1 MKLLTFVGPN
11 TYNQTTYVWDVH
23 RYETEFI
30 AEALALWLPFD
41 KVVVFLTE
49 KAKAGTNWTQL
60 SQRLQKW
67 DVQEVPIPDGRTEEE
82 VWEIFDRVVSSVE
95 QEDEIAIDVTHAFR
109 SLPMVLVAVA
119 AFLRTVK
126 AVRVR
131 HIFYGCYMKDEPESP
146 VIDLNLLLELL
157 DWMEAT
163 RRFKETGDAR
173 WIGEKLRS
181 TQDRLRREHKGE
193 PTELKSAGRQLIA
206 LSMALHL
213 ARPIEAAD
221 AARQLRDLLPQA
233 SNEIGTWA
241 KPFTLL
247 IDDVKAQVEQLA
259 YENTNVLDSQHLEK
273 QLQFIEQLHRY
284 GLVMQAAQM
293 AREWVV
299 NWALW
304 HSRGKVS
311 LLSGDWLDKDVRDAM
326 ECELNHAFPAKQE
339 PNRPQWLDDPKVT
352 RILRKLWPAL
362 PDLRNDFAHCG
373 MRKQPRR
380 AEDLDNQAQRL
391 LPHLRELW
399 QKSGAD

>member
-1 MKLLTFVGPN
+1 MKLLTFVGTN
-11 TYNQTTYVWDVH
+11 RYETTTYVWQNL
-23 RYETEFI
+23 RCETKFV
-30 AEALALWLPFD
+30 AEALTSWLSAD
-41 KVVVFLTE
+41 KVVVFLTRDAFE
-49 KAKAGTNWTQL
+49 HENWEQL
-60 SQRLQKW
+60 SQLLQGME
-67 DVQEVPIPDGRTEEE
+67 VQTVSIPDGRTEQEI
-82 VWEIFDRVVSSVE
+82 WEIFEAVVSSVE
-95 QEDEIAIDVTHAFR
+95 QGDEIAIDVTHAFR

-221 AARQLRDLLPQA
+221 AAKQLQGLLPKA
-233 SNEIGTWA
+233 SGEIQTWA
-241 KPFTLL
+241 KPFSLL
-247 IDDVKAQVEQLA
+247 LNDLQAQVERLA
-259 YENTNVLDSQHLEK
+259 CENTDILDSQHLEK
-273 QLQFIEQLHRY
+273 QLQFIEQLQRY
-284 GLVMQAAQM
+284 GLVTQATQM

-299 NWALW
+299 NWAIW
-304 HSRGKVS
+304 YSKGKVD
-311 LLSGDWLDKDVRDAM
+311 LPSGDWLDKDVRD
-326 ECELNHAFPAKQE
+326 EIERVLNSGFADKQE
-339 PNRPQWLDDPKVT
+339 PKPAEWLKNCEVT
-352 RILRKLWPAL
+352 SILRKLWPAL

>member
-1 MKLLTFVGPN
+1 MKLLTFVGTN
-11 TYNQTTYVWDVH
+11 
-23 RYETEFI
+23 RYETTTYMWQNLRCETKFV
-30 AEALALWLPFD
+30 AEALTSWLSAD
-41 KVVVFLTE
+41 KVVVFLTRDAFE
-49 KAKAGTNWTQL
+49 HENWEQL
-60 SQRLQKW
+60 SQLLQGME
-67 DVQEVPIPDGRTEEE
+67 VQTVSIPDGRTEQEI
-82 VWEIFDRVVSSVE
+82 WEIFEAVVSSVE
-95 QEDEIAIDVTHAFR
+95 QGDEIAIDVTHAFR

-181 TQDRLRREHKGE
+181 TQDRLRREQKGE
-193 PTELKSAGRQLIA
+193 PRELKKAGERLITLSQA
-206 LSMALHL
+206 LQL
-213 ARPIEAAD
+213 ARPIEAAE
-221 AARQLRDLLPQA
+221 AARQLRNLLPTA
-233 SNEIGTWA
+233 SSEIDTWA
-241 KPFTLL
+241 KPFSLL
-247 IDDVKAQVEQLA
+247 IEDIKAQVEQLA
-259 YENTNVLDSQHLEK
+259 YENTDTLDSQHLEK
-273 QLQFIEQLHRY
+273 QLQFIEQLQRY
-284 GLVMQAAQM
+284 GLVTQATQM

-299 NWALW
+299 NWAIW
-304 HSRGKVS
+304 YSKGKVD
-311 LLSGDWLDKDVRDAM
+311 LPSGDWLDKDVRD
-326 ECELNHAFPAKQE
+326 EIERVLNSGFADKQE
-339 PNRPQWLDDPKVT
+339 PKPGEWLKNCEVT
-352 RILRKLWPAL
+352 SILRKLWPAL

>member
-30 AEALALWLPFD
+30 AEALASWLPFD

-60 SQRLQKW
+60 SQRLQEW
-67 DVQEVPIPDGRTEEE
+67 DVQEVPIPDGKTEEE
-82 VWEIFDRVVSSVE
+82 VWEIFDRVIASVE
-95 QEDEIAIDVTHAFR
+95 HGDEIAIDVTHAFR

-181 TQDRLRREHKGE
+181 TQDRLRREQKGE
-193 PTELKSAGRQLIA
+193 PRELKKAGERLITLSQA
-206 LSMALHL
+206 LQL
-213 ARPIEAAD
+213 ARPIEAAE
-221 AARQLRDLLPQA
+221 AARQLRNLLPTA
-233 SNEIGTWA
+233 SSEIDTWA
-241 KPFTLL
+241 KPFSLL
-247 IDDVKAQVEQLA
+247 IEDIKAQVEQLA
-259 YENTNVLDSQHLEK
+259 YENTDTLDSQHLEK
-273 QLQFIEQLHRY
+273 QLQFIEQLQRY
-284 GLVMQAAQM
+284 GLVTQATQM

-299 NWALW
+299 NWAIW
-304 HSRGKVS
+304 YSKGKVD
-311 LLSGDWLDKDVRDAM
+311 LPSGDWLDKDVRD
-326 ECELNHAFPAKQE
+326 EIERVLNSGFADKQE
-339 PNRPQWLDDPKVT
+339 PKPAEWLKNCEVT
-352 RILRKLWPAL
+352 SILRKLWPAL

-399 QKSGAD
+399 QKSLAD

>member
-30 AEALALWLPFD
+30 AEALASWLPFD

-60 SQRLQKW
+60 SQRLQER
-67 DVQEVPIPDGRTEEE
+67 DVQEVPIPDGKTEEE
-82 VWEIFDRVVSSVE
+82 VWEIFDRVIASVE
-95 QEDEIAIDVTHAFR
+95 HGDEIAIDVTHAFR

-181 TQDRLRREHKGE
+181 TQDRLRREQKGE
-193 PTELKSAGRQLIA
+193 PRELKKAGERLITLSQA
-206 LSMALHL
+206 LQL
-213 ARPIEAAD
+213 ARPIEAAE
-221 AARQLRDLLPQA
+221 AARQLRNLLPTA
-233 SNEIGTWA
+233 SSEIDTWA
-241 KPFTLL
+241 KPFSLL
-247 IDDVKAQVEQLA
+247 IEDIKAQVEQLA
-259 YENTNVLDSQHLEK
+259 YENTDTLDSQHLEK
-273 QLQFIEQLHRY
+273 QLQFIEQLQRY
-284 GLVMQAAQM
+284 GLVTQATQM

-299 NWALW
+299 NWAIW
-304 HSRGKVS
+304 YSKGKVD
-311 LLSGDWLDKDVRDAM
+311 LPSGDWLDKDVRD
-326 ECELNHAFPAKQE
+326 EIERVLNSGFADKQE
-339 PNRPQWLDDPKVT
+339 PKPAEWLKNCEVT
-352 RILRKLWPAL
+352 SILRKL
-362 PDLRNDFAHCG
+362 
-373 MRKQPRR
+373 
-380 AEDLDNQAQRL
+380 
-391 LPHLRELW
+391 
-399 QKSGAD
+399 